1 MDFLQTASHWLN
13 RLDPRLTA
21 AAERRLKTIP
31 FVQRQLDRQYDRLL
45 HDLTDSIKPYRTGFP
60 TYAQLPATGLE
71 RTEIV
76 RQVESLA
83 TQEESRWRSG
93 FASGAVYHGDPAHVD
108 FVNHIYALT
117 SQNNPL
123 HADLWPSTV
132 KFEAEIV
139 AMAAHM
145 LGATAP
151 GQGQPLVRGDRDD
164 VCGTVTSGGTESIL
178 LAMKTYRD
186 WAREQRGVTRP
197 ELVVPVTAHA
207 AFDKAAQYFGIT
219 LRRIPLD
226 SRYQADVD
234 AARGAITPQTI
245 ALVGSAPAFPHG
257 IVDPIADLAA
267 LAQQH
272 GIGCHVDACLGGFV
286 LPWAEKLGYPVPPF
300 DFRVP
305 GVTSL
310 SVDTHK
316 YGYAAKGTSVILYRG
331 PALRRYQYY
340 TVADWPGGLY
350 FSPTLAGSRPGAL
363 SGACWAA
370 MLSLGEAGYLEAT
383 RAILTAA
390 ALIKQGIRHLPEL
403 EILGD
408 PLWVIAFASPT
419 LNIYQVMERL
429 AERGWSLNGLHRPPA
444 VHLCVTLRHTQPGV
458 AVRFL
463 ADLEASVRDV
473 KAAPN
478 ARGSLAP
485 VYGLA
490 GSLPLR
496 GVVNDLLARWRVTST
511 YCTVWTVR
519 LHSQRSRV
527 PTLIR

>member
-1 MDFLQTASHWLN
+1 MDILQTTTRWLS

-21 AAERRLKTIP
+21 AAEQRLKHIP
-31 FVQRQLDRQYDRLL
+31 FVQRQLDQQYDKML
-45 HDLTDSIKPYRTGFP
+45 HELENAVKRYRAG
-60 TYAQLPATGLE
+60 YASCTHLPATGLA
-71 RTEIV
+71 RDTIV
-76 RQVESLA
+76 EQVQSLA
-83 TQEESRWRSG
+83 TQEESRWRNG
-93 FASGAVYHGDPAHVD
+93 FASGAVYHGDPAHVE

-123 HADLWPSTV
+123 HADLWPSTA

-139 AMAAHM
+139 AMTASM
-145 LGATAP
+145 LGGAAP
-151 GQGQPLVRGDRDD
+151 GAGQPLLRGDRDE

-186 WAREQRGVTRP
+186 WARDRRGITRP

-226 SRYQADVD
+226 AQYRADVD
-234 AARGAITPQTI
+234 AARHAITSNTI

-257 IVDPIADLAA
+257 TIDPIADLAA

-286 LPWAEKLGYPVPPF
+286 LPWAEKLGYPVPSF

-331 PALRRYQYY
+331 LALRRYQYY

-363 SGACWAA
+363 SAACWAA

-383 RAILTAA
+383 RAILAA
-390 ALIKQGIRHLPEL
+390 AAVIKQGIRHLPDL

-419 LNIYQVMERL
+419 LNIYQVMERM
-429 AERGWSLNGLHRPPA
+429 AQRGWSLNGLHRPAA

-458 AVRFL
+458 GVRFL
-463 ADLEASVRDV
+463 ADLEASIRDV

-490 GSLPLR
+490 ASLPLR
-496 GVVNDLLARWRVTST
+496 GVVNDLLARYVDVLYRV
-511 YCTVWTVR
+511 
-519 LHSQRSRV
+519 
-527 PTLIR
+527 